1 MEAPVPA
8 AAAAPEA
15 PAVSAPAPA
24 PTSSATASASAS
36 ADSGGG
42 SGGGGGGGP
51 HNDIVEE
58 CPQPPAFYK
67 LFTTP
72 TALAPPVLSEA
83 ARDVAWSSEKQY
95 NGAVTM
101 QLQQQKTTECGQPP
115 EGYKAEM
122 KR

>member
-1 MEAPVPA
+1 MEAP

-15 PAVSAPAPA
+15 PTVSAPAPA
-24 PTSSATASASAS
+24 PVPSSSLE
-36 ADSGGG
+36 
-42 SGGGGGGGP
+42 
-51 HNDIVEE
+51 HVEE
-58 CPQPPAFYK
+58 CPRPPAFYK

-95 NGAVTM
+95 NGVVTM
-101 QLQQQKTTECGQPP
+101 QLQQQKKTECGQPP